1 MTELRDPFPPLPGSD
16 EPGEVVRLRREHLS
30 ELVALLAGSPVEN
43 VMLLDRLHEDGL
55 PGRPFQE
62 FVGWRA
68 GGVLRGVAYFSGDI
82 AVYAPDPQA
91 VAPLAR
97 YAVARRPL
105 VPRIISREE
114 TVGLFW
120 ETFREVGLPLQFDR
134 RQLVCVVRP
143 GMVQAEDD
151 VRMRPATLAQLDEV
165 TANAAAMSLE
175 EIQLDPMAEHPLGYR
190 RLVEQRIRLQ
200 RYWVLTEGGRIRFQL
215 HLNSLTDQAGQ
226 ITGVYTPPE
235 DRQQGW
241 ARLGLGAFC
250 RVLLTHTPCL
260 ALFVNDF
267 NTPALRLY
275 AGLGFEPVL
284 RYRAIF
290 LEG

>member
-1 MTELRDPFPPLPGSD
+1 MPPPSGSD
-16 EPGEVVRLRREHLS
+16 EPGEVVRLRAEHLA
-30 ELVALLAGSPVEN
+30 EVVALLATSPVEN
-43 VMLLDRLHEDGL
+43 VMLLDRLREDGL

-68 GGVLRGVAYFSGDI
+68 EGRLLGVAYFSGDI
-82 AVYAPDPQA
+82 SVFAPDPRA

-97 YAVARRPL
+97 YAAARRPL

-114 TVGLFW
+114 TVDAFW
-120 ETFREVGLPLQFDR
+120 ETFQHVRLPLQFDR

-143 GMVQAEDD
+143 ETLRAEDD

-165 TANAAAMSLE
+165 TRLAAAMSAE
-175 EIQLDPMAEHPLGYR
+175 EIQIDPLAEHPLGYK
-190 RLVEQRIRLQ
+190 RLVEQRIRMQ

-215 HLNSLTDQAGQ
+215 HLNSLTEHAGQ
-226 ITGVYTPPE
+226 ITGVYTPPQ

-241 ARLGLGAFC
+241 ARRGLGAFC
-250 RVLLTHTPCL
+250 LAALARTPALC
-260 ALFVNDF
+260 LFVNDF
-267 NTPALRLY
+267 NAPALKLY
-275 AGLGFEPVL
+275 EGLGFEPVM